1 LNTRALKTL
10 VFAAGLV
17 PADALVLAAFTD
29 DLTANPIEYI
39 THQTG
44 NFALTFLLITL
55 AITPI
60 RRLTRWH
67 EVIRVRRM
75 LGLFAF
81 FYATLHV
88 LTWAAID
95 QFFDLP
101 AMIED
106 VAKRPYITV
115 GMAAYLMMVPLA
127 LTSTAAMIR
136 RLGRRWQTLHRLTY
150 FAAIAGVIHFWWLV
164 KADLREPQRFAAILT
179 LLLAFRAWWVVRG
192 RLMASS

>member
-1 LNTRALKTL
+1 LNTRILKVL
-10 VFAAGLV
+10 VFIGGLG
-17 PADALVLAAFTD
+17 PATALVVAAVTD
-29 DLTANPIEYI
+29 NLTANPIEYI

-55 AITPI
+55 AVTPI
-60 RRLTRWH
+60 RRVTGWH
-67 EVIRVRRM
+67 EVVRVRRM

-88 LTWAAID
+88 LTWAVID

-115 GMAAYLMMVPLA
+115 GMAGYLMMVPLA
-127 LTSTAAMIR
+127 ITSSAAMIR

-164 KADLREPQRFAAILT
+164 KADIREPQRFAAVLT
-179 LLLAFRAWWVVRG
+179 VLLAIRAWWVLRSRMARG
-192 RLMASS
+192 

>member
-1 LNTRALKTL
+1 LNTRILKIL
-10 VFAAGLV
+10 VFIGGLA
-17 PADALVLAAFTD
+17 PAVALVIAAFTD
-29 DLTANPIEYI
+29 NLTANPIEYI

-60 RRLTRWH
+60 RRFTAWH

-88 LTWAAID
+88 LTWAVID

-115 GMAAYLMMVPLA
+115 GMAGYLMMVPLA
-127 LTSTAAMIR
+127 ITSSAAMIR
-136 RLGRRWQTLHRLTY
+136 RLGRKWQTLHRLTY
-150 FAAIAGVIHFWWLV
+150 FAAIAGVVHFWWLV
-164 KADLREPQRFAAILT
+164 KADIREPQRFAFVLT
-179 LLLAFRAWWVVRG
+179 VLLGIRAWWMLRS
-192 RLMASS
+192 RMTAR

>member
-1 LNTRALKTL
+1 MNTRILKIL
-10 VFAAGLV
+10 VFIGGLA
-17 PADALVLAAFTD
+17 PAIALVIAAFTD
-29 DLTANPIEYI
+29 NLTANPIEYI

-55 AITPI
+55 AITPL
-60 RRLTRWH
+60 RRFTGWH

-88 LTWAAID
+88 LTWAVID

-115 GMAAYLMMVPLA
+115 GMAGYLMMVPLA
-127 LTSTAAMIR
+127 ITSSAAMIR

-150 FAAIAGVIHFWWLV
+150 FAAIAGVIHFWWLA
-164 KADLREPQRFAAILT
+164 KADIREPQRFAFVLT
-179 LLLAFRAWWVVRG
+179 VLLGIRAWWVLRS
-192 RLMASS
+192 RIAAR